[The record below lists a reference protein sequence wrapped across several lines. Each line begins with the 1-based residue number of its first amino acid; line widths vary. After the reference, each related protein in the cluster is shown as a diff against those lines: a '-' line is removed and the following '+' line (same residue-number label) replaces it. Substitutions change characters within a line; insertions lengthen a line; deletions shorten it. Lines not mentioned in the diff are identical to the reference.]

1 MQRGGARVRRRSRS
15 LSRPAPKRRIAP
27 TWQSPPS
34 SGQHCSPRT
43 ARSFRG
49 PPCIRLF
56 GVRSSLPCPTNLAP
70 GDGAMR
76 TLELTGGE
84 IDMCTEVADRVKDI
98 PASSLKLEA
107 MLLLL
112 GHGDIWEG
120 EYIGRS
126 ALDVLR
132 QVANRPAT
140 PEFTRLRTRLLALG
154 FHEAA
159 DEGDATGG

>member
-1 MQRGGARVRRRSRS
+1 
-15 LSRPAPKRRIAP
+15 
-27 TWQSPPS
+27 
-34 SGQHCSPRT
+34 
-43 ARSFRG
+43 
-49 PPCIRLF
+49 
-56 GVRSSLPCPTNLAP
+56 
-70 GDGAMR
+70 MR